1 MFRSLA
7 MTAIVTLLAA
17 APLVRPAGSQA
28 SKVKEAISPGSITTY
43 VASRSRV
50 LASHG
55 EWGLA
60 WEALQTESGRAS
72 AELAVTVLT
81 RLRRYAAA
89 ESVLTVRLH
98 ADDDKDDFFRQLQ
111 LARLQLQAGEV
122 ERALERLASIDA
134 LADPVYGA
142 YRDLVL
148 AQARLAAGDA
158 PGAASAVE
166 RALRSGSPAA
176 VHPAID
182 DVRIDALLALGRA
195 PDALAA
201 ARDAVA
207 DARDAD
213 TRARMLR
220 RSYDVAAESG
230 DRVEASRVARVLF
243 DEHRRSRDA
252 LECATEFVKRATA
265 AQAEPAVMLSCAS
278 VFQANGR
285 SAELRRT
292 LRLLDAREL
301 TAAELELQRLLWGEY
316 HFMSGDFSRAIALA
330 RPSYADDELRRRS
343 MLLLARSFRAVAR
356 PADAAGV
363 YVAFAVAFP
372 NDPLAAEAL
381 YTAAS
386 LYADAGKV
394 READRLLDDV
404 RRSYPS
410 TFYGW
415 AAALERAN
423 VLERDGRAEE
433 AAAIYEQW
441 LARSRRTDEAALFYL
456 ARTRANSGAQAEPRM
471 LLDELAAVNPY
482 SFYTRPDVGG
492 GALAP
497 RATAGDAERRDA
509 LSDWLAG
516 TEARREQAY
525 RRVLAAAKRG
535 SDADGDTEPALV
547 RARRFL
553 EAGFD
558 DWAQNELEVALRD
571 GLDGATEALR
581 LARLFDENAMPWRS
595 VRLYERARAGMS
607 WEDRREHADDFRLL
621 TYPIPYPAQVFE
633 ASFANDLA
641 PHLLYGL
648 IREESHFESEAV
660 SRAGAVGLMQLMP
673 ATASRIAAQMDLPW
687 EGVEELGS
695 PDVNVAIGAWYA
707 ADLLRDGRGSVAWML
722 AAYNAGPGAAKRW
735 IEPGTVGEA
744 AIDAVES
751 IDYRETRG
759 YVKRVVESANVYHD
773 LYFGGGRATGA
784 HR

>member
-1 MFRSLA
+1 
-7 MTAIVTLLAA
+7 MTAFVTLLPGAL
-17 APLVRPAGSQA
+17 LVRPVDSYA
-28 SKVKEAISPGSITTY
+28 SKVKEAVSPGSITTY
-43 VASRSRV
+43 VASRARV

-55 EWGLA
+55 EWALA

-89 ESVLTVRLH
+89 ESALTDRLL
-98 ADDDKDDFFRQLQ
+98 DDDDPGDGFFRQLQ
-111 LARLQLQAGEV
+111 LARLQLEAGEID
-122 ERALERLASIDA
+122 RALEGLAAIDA

-148 AQARLAAGDA
+148 ARARLARGDA
-158 PGAASAVE
+158 SGAAGALD
-166 RALRSGSPAA
+166 RAFRSGVPAA
-176 VHPAID
+176 MHPAID
-182 DVRIDALLALGRA
+182 DARIDVLLALGRM
-195 PDALAA
+195 PEALVA

-207 DARDAD
+207 GARTASI
-213 TRARMLR
+213 RAGMLR
-220 RSYDVAAESG
+220 RSYDIAVESG
-230 DRVEASRVARVLF
+230 DRVEAARAARALF

-252 LECATEFVKRATA
+252 QECATDFVKRVAA
-265 AQAEPAVMLSCAS
+265 AQATPGVLLACAS
-278 VFQANGR
+278 VFQADGR
-285 SAELRRT
+285 GAELRRT
-292 LRLLDAREL
+292 LRLLDDRAL
-301 TAAELELQRLLWGEY
+301 TPGEAESQRLLWGEY

-330 RPSYADDELRRRS
+330 RPSYADDVLRRRS
-343 MLLLARSFRAVAR
+343 MLLLARSFRRVAR
-356 PADAAGV
+356 GADAASV
-363 YVAFAVAFP
+363 YVAFATAFP
-372 NDPLAAEAL
+372 NDPIAAEAL

-386 LYADAGKV
+386 LYAEAGKV
-394 READRLLDDV
+394 AEADRLLDSV

-415 AAALERAN
+415 AAAIERAN
-423 VLERDGRAEE
+423 VLDRDGRGAD
-433 AAAIYEQW
+433 AAVIYEQW
-441 LARSRRTDEAALFYL
+441 LTRSRRTDEAALFYL
-456 ARTRANSGAQAEPRM
+456 ARVRANGGAQAEPRM

-482 SFYTRPDVGG
+482 SFYARPDVAGW
-492 GALAP
+492 ALGP
-497 RATAGDAERRDA
+497 RATVGDAARRDA

-525 RRVLAAAKRG
+525 RRVLASASSAP
-535 SDADGDTEPALV
+535 APDGDAGSALV

-553 EAGFD
+553 RAGFD
-558 DWAQNELEVALRD
+558 DWAQDELEVALRA
-571 GLDGATEALR
+571 GLDDANEALR
-581 LARLFDENAMPWRS
+581 LGRLFDHNAMPWRS
-595 VRLYERARAGMS
+595 VRLYERARADMS
-607 WEDRREHADDFRLL
+607 WEDRRAHADDFRFL
-621 TYPIPYPAQVFE
+621 TYPIPYPARVFE

-648 IREESHFESEAV
+648 IREESRFETEAV

-673 ATASRIAAQMDLPW
+673 ATASRIATQMDLPW
-687 EGVEELGS
+687 EGLDQLGS

-744 AIDAVES
+744 VIDAVES

-784 HR
+784 PR

>member
-1 MFRSLA
+1 MA
-7 MTAIVTLLAA
+7 AIVALLAGVT
-17 APLVRPAGSQA
+17 LVHPVDPRA
-28 SKVKEAISPGSITTY
+28 SKVKDAISPGNITTY

-50 LASHG
+50 LATHG
-55 EWGLA
+55 EWALA
-60 WEALQTESGRAS
+60 WDALQTESSRAS
-72 AELAVTVLT
+72 ADLAVSVLT

-89 ESVLTVRLH
+89 ESVLSRLLV
-98 ADDDKDDFFRQLQ
+98 DSDRDRFFRQVQ
-111 LARLQLQAGEV
+111 LARLQLEAGQV
-122 ERALERLASIDA
+122 ERALERLAAIEA
-134 LADPVYGA
+134 LSDPVYGA

-148 AQARLAAGDA
+148 AQARFAAGDA
-158 PGAASAVE
+158 PGAAGVID
-166 RALRSGSPAA
+166 RALRSGAPAA

-195 PDALAA
+195 PEALAA
-201 ARDAVA
+201 ARDAIA

-220 RSYDVAAESG
+220 RGYDIATDSG
-230 DRVEASRVARVLF
+230 DRVEAARSASALF

-252 LECATEFVKRATA
+252 QECATDFVGRAAA
-265 AQAEPAVMLSCAS
+265 AQAAPGVLLSCAS
-278 VFQANGR
+278 VFQAHGR
-285 SAELRRT
+285 GAELRRA
-292 LRLLDAREL
+292 LRLLDARAL
-301 TAAELELQRLLWGEY
+301 TPAEAELRRLLWGEY

-330 RPSYADDELRRRS
+330 RPSYADDGLRRRS
-343 MLLLARSFRAVAR
+343 MLLLARSFRRVAR
-356 PADAAGV
+356 AADAASV
-363 YVAFAVAFP
+363 YAAFATAFP
-372 NDPLAAEAL
+372 NDPLAAEAM

-386 LYADAGKV
+386 LYADAG
-394 READRLLDDV
+394 RASEANLLLDNV
-404 RRSYPS
+404 RRAYPS

-415 AAALERAN
+415 AAALERASRFEN
-423 VLERDGRAEE
+423 DGRTQD
-433 AAAIYEQW
+433 AADIYEQW
-441 LARSRRTDEAALFYL
+441 LTRSRRTDEAALFYL
-456 ARTRANSGAQAEPRM
+456 ARARASSGAQGEPRM
-471 LLDELAAVNPY
+471 LLDELAAVNPF
-482 SFYTRPDVGG
+482 SFYTRPDVTGW
-492 GALAP
+492 ALGP
-497 RATAGDAERRDA
+497 RAAVGDAERRDA

-525 RRVLAAAKRG
+525 RRVLASAKAASAR
-535 SDADGDTEPALV
+535 DGDAEVGLV

-558 DWAQNELEVALRD
+558 DWAQEELEVALRE
-571 GLDGATEALR
+571 GLDGAPEALR
-581 LARLFDENAMPWRS
+581 MARLFDENAMPWRS
-595 VRLYERARAGMS
+595 VRLYERARAGMP
-607 WEDRREHADDFRLL
+607 WEDRRAHADDFRLL

-673 ATASRIAAQMDLPW
+673 ETASRVAAQMDLSW
-687 EGVEELGS
+687 EGPDQLGS

-735 IEPGTVGEA
+735 IAPGTVGEA
-744 AIDAVES
+744 VIDAVES

-784 HR
+784 PR

>member
-1 MFRSLA
+1 
-7 MTAIVTLLAA
+7 MTAIVTLFAG
-17 APLVRPAGSQA
+17 APLVHPADSRA
-28 SKVKEAISPGSITTY
+28 SKVKEAVSPGTITTY
-43 VASRSRV
+43 GASRSRV

-60 WEALQTESGRAS
+60 WEALQTEGGRAS
-72 AELAVTVLT
+72 PELAVSVLT

-89 ESVLTVRLH
+89 ESVLTARVRG
-98 ADDDKDDFFRQLQ
+98 DDDPRDRFFRQLQ
-111 LARLQLQAGEV
+111 LARLQLEAGEI
-122 ERALERLASIDA
+122 ERALDRLTAIDA
-134 LADPVYGA
+134 IADPVYGA

-148 AQARLAAGDA
+148 AQARLAGGDA
-158 PGAASAVE
+158 PGAATALD
-166 RALRSGSPAA
+166 RAFRAGTPAA

-182 DVRIDALLALGRA
+182 DVRIDVLLAMGLA

-201 ARDAVA
+201 AGDAVA
-207 DARDAD
+207 SARDAD
-213 TRARMLR
+213 TRARMLH
-220 RSYDVAAESG
+220 RSYDIAAAFG
-230 DRVEASRVARVLF
+230 DRVAAAQAAHALF
-243 DEHRRSRDA
+243 EEHRRSRDA
-252 LECATEFVKRATA
+252 LECATDFVNRGA
-265 AQAEPAVMLSCAS
+265 AAHAEPGVLLSCAS
-278 VFQANGR
+278 LFQAHGR
-285 SAELRRT
+285 GAELRQT
-292 LRLLDAREL
+292 LRLLDARAL
-301 TAAELELQRLLWGEY
+301 TPPEAESRRLLWGEY
-316 HFMSGDFSRAIALA
+316 HFMNGDFSRAIALA
-330 RPSYADDELRRRS
+330 RPSYADDGLRRRS
-343 MLLLARSFRAVAR
+343 MLLLARSFRRVAR

-363 YVAFAVAFP
+363 YVAFADAFP
-372 NDPLAAEAL
+372 NDNLAAEAL

-386 LYADAGKV
+386 LYTEAGDAPD
-394 READRLLDDV
+394 AQRLLDSV
-404 RRSYPS
+404 RREYPS

-415 AAALERAN
+415 AAALDRAN
-423 VLERDGRAEE
+423 LLERDGRGED

-441 LARSRRTDEAALFYL
+441 LTRSMRTDEAALFYL
-456 ARTRANSGAQAEPRM
+456 ARVRAKSGTQAEPRM

-482 SFYTRPDVGG
+482 SFYTRPDVVGW
-492 GALAP
+492 ALGP
-497 RATAGDAERRDA
+497 RATVGDAARRDA

-525 RRVLAAAKRG
+525 RRVLVSAKVAPA
-535 SDADGDTEPALV
+535 SDGDAGDGLV

-558 DWAQNELEVALRD
+558 DWAQDELEVALRD
-571 GLDGATEALR
+571 GLGGATEALR

-607 WEDRREHADDFRLL
+607 WEDRRAHAGDFRFL
-621 TYPIPYPAQVFE
+621 TYPIPYPAQIFE

-648 IREESHFESEAV
+648 IREESRFETEAV

-673 ATASRIAAQMDLPW
+673 ATASRIATQMDLTW
-687 EGVEELGS
+687 DGLDQLGN
-695 PDVNVAIGAWYA
+695 PEVNVAIGAWYA

-744 AIDAVES
+744 VIDAVES

-784 HR
+784 PR